1 MLGFNRIL
9 LATDFSAG
17 ADAALQYAA
26 VLARR
31 SHATLQVLHVID
43 TRVAAFAHWTDIF
56 RSTEV
61 LAAKESQETEALQK
75 CLAHPALTGLD
86 VQPLMRHGHPA
97 DNIIDVTAD
106 VDLVVMGTQGT
117 TIATG
122 KAAGKVARQ
131 VAHGSLAPVLLVPAA
146 YRSTELTATTAP
158 SLPIQRILLAIHV
171 VHYAPQAVTLSRAFA
186 KVCNATL
193 SVLQVLEPDKLR
205 SYPLAAGAG
214 LYHNL
219 SGMQA
224 LLQQRL
230 EEVVPDTPT
239 GPAVERL
246 VVIGTPSEVILQQA
260 NERRVDL
267 VVMSVHAYG
276 GVQKFFSPSTVDAVL
291 EQTPCPLLAV
301 PFPPAL

>member
-26 VLARR
+26 VLTRL

-61 LAAKESQETEALQK
+61 LATKETQETAALQQ

-86 VQPLMRHGHPA
+86 VQQLVRHGHPV
-97 DNIIDVTAD
+97 DHIIDATTD

-117 TIATG
+117 ATG
-122 KAAGKVARQ
+122 KAAGSIARQ
-131 VAHGSLAPVLLVPAA
+131 VAHRSLAPVLLVPAA
-146 YRSTELTATTAP
+146 YRSTARTATTAP

-186 KVCNATL
+186 RVCHATL
-193 SVLQVLEPDKLR
+193 AVLQVLEPDKLR
-205 SYPLAAGAG
+205 AYPLAAGGG
-214 LYHNL
+214 LSHNL
-219 SGMQA
+219 QGMQA

-230 EEVVPDTPT
+230 EDIVPDTPT
-239 GPAVERL
+239 EPAVERL
-246 VVIGTPSEVILQQA
+246 VVIGTPSKVIVQQA
-260 NERRVDL
+260 NERRVDC

-276 GVQKFFSPSTVDAVL
+276 GLQKFFSPSTVDAVL

-301 PFPPAL
+301 PFSPAW